1 MKYQV
6 FKAVDKIDG
15 ELSLFIF
22 DEENNYTVTDYSPEM
37 MGRMIRDIKA
47 GGSCHWSDGA
57 NETPRRDDMLDA
69 VLMCEFEAE

>member
-22 DEENNYTVTDYSPEM
+22 DEENNYTVIDYSPEM

-57 NETPRRDDMLDA
+57 NETPRRDYMLDA

>member
-22 DEENNYTVTDYSPEM
+22 DEENNYTVIDYSPEM

-47 GGSCHWSDGA
+47 GDSCHWSDGA

>member
-1 MKYQV
+1 MKYQI

-15 ELSLFIF
+15 ELSLFMF
-22 DEENNYTVTDYSPEM
+22 DEENDYTVIGYSTEM
-37 MGRMIRDIKA
+37 IGRLIRDIKA
-47 GGSCHWSDGA
+47 GGSCHWSDGV

>member
-6 FKAVDKIDG
+6 FKAVDRIDG

-22 DEENNYTVTDYSPEM
+22 DEENSYTVINYSPDM
-37 MGRMIRDIKA
+37 MWRMIRDIKA

-57 NETPRRDDMLDA
+57 NETPRRDDMIDA
-69 VLMCEFEAE
+69 VLMREFEAE

>member
-1 MKYQV
+1 MKYQI

-15 ELSLFIF
+15 ELSLFLF
-22 DEENNYTVTDYSPEM
+22 DEENNYTVIEYSPEM
-37 MGRMIRDIKA
+37 MGRLIRDIKA
-47 GGSCHWSDGA
+47 GSSCHWSDGV

>member
-22 DEENNYTVTDYSPEM
+22 DEENNYTVIDYSPEM
-37 MGRMIRDIKA
+37 VGRMIRDIKA

-57 NETPRRDDMLDA
+57 NETPRRDDMIDP
-69 VLMCEFEAE
+69 VLMCVLEGE